1 MEVMEKKSLSPAGLL
16 SGLTPGSGLI
26 GSTGLRPDQ
35 GVDVWHVFKI
45 YFQKRIKKK
54 KAVKWQKLNKLEN
67 DFLLSVWSNWSDSNR
82 TSHYFFNLIEAYK
95 HIV

>member
-1 MEVMEKKSLSPAGLL
+1 MEAMEKRFGSPVGLL

-45 YFQKRIKKK
+45 YFQKRINKKNGQMTEIK
-54 KAVKWQKLNKLEN
+54 
-67 DFLLSVWSNWSDSNR
+67 
-82 TSHYFFNLIEAYK
+82 
-95 HIV
+95 